1 MKMLEQGLMVT
12 FIHWPVVS
20 ELFTDGPQ
28 AGVSLTIYLDIFSRT
43 SVALE
48 LAALLV

>member
-12 FIHWPVVS
+12 FAHWPVV

-28 AGVSLTIYLDIFSRT
+28 ACVSLFIYLDIFSHT

-48 LAALLV
+48 WAALLV